1 MLPGNMF
8 PRSRVFCKPD
18 YHYLV
23 LLYLP
28 LLHLS
33 LLLPLLLLNTT
44 TSTTTMTTTT
54 LWRILILHPR
64 PAASCSLE
72 DETPGQYRYALDSTG
87 MLWAVPVCSGQ
98 YRFGFV
104 TGMFWAVPV
113 CCGQYR
119 YCPEH
124 TGTAQIILVLPRTYR
139 YCPEHTGPKNK
150 PVLPR
155 AYQYCPEHTGT
166 AQSIPVLSRAYRYWP
181 GISSSRLYFLYY
193 YFRPIIAKN
202 TGNVMKHI
210 QNNIWYIY
218 FFFC

>member
-1 MLPGNMF
+1 M
-8 PRSRVFCKPD
+8 K
-18 YHYLV
+18 H
-23 LLYLP
+23 
-28 LLHLS
+28 
-33 LLLPLLLLNTT
+33 
-44 TSTTTMTTTT
+44 
-54 LWRILILHPR
+54 
-64 PAASCSLE
+64 
-72 DETPGQYRYALDSTG
+72 LDSTG
-87 MLWAVPVCSGQ
+87 MLWIVPVCCGQ

-166 AQSIPVLSRAYRYWP
+166 VQSIPVLPRCFILQAAH
-181 GISSSRLYFLYY
+181 GQLC
-193 YFRPIIAKN
+193 KN
-202 TGNVMKHI
+202 VH
-210 QNNIWYIY
+210 
-218 FFFC
+218 FFQERICS